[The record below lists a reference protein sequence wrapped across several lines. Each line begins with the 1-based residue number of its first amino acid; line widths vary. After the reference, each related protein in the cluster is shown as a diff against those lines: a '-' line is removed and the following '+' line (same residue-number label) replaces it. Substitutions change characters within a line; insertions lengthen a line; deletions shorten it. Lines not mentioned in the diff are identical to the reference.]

1 MSGGLFITGT
11 DTSVGKT
18 VVACALAR
26 AFAAAGERVAVMKP
40 VASGAQPSPQ
50 GLRNADA
57 LALMAAANVPLAY
70 AEVNPYCFEPEI
82 SPHIAAKE
90 AKIEVDIGV
99 IGAGFAALRRR
110 SDRVII
116 EGAGGWL
123 APINARESMGDLARA
138 LGVPAVL
145 VVALRLGCLNHAGL
159 TRRAIASDGVP
170 LEGWIA
176 NRLGAPMDHEAE
188 NLVTL
193 ARLLGAPPLA
203 IVPFVPARAGSLTLE
218 EAAATLAARTPMPGN
233 LPLSGNSP

>member
-70 AEVNPYCFEPEI
+70 AEVNPYCFELAI

-99 IGAGFAALRRR
+99 IEAGFAALRRR
-110 SDRVII
+110 ADRVII

-123 APINARESMGDLARA
+123 APISARESMGDLARA

-218 EAAATLAARTPMPGN
+218 EAAATLAARTQMPGN
-233 LPLSGNSP
+233 LPWSGNSP

>member
-1 MSGGLFITGT
+1 
-11 DTSVGKT
+11 V
-18 VVACALAR
+18 
-26 AFAAAGERVAVMKP
+26 
-40 VASGAQPSPQ
+40 
-50 GLRNADA
+50 
-57 LALMAAANVPLAY
+57 
-70 AEVNPYCFEPEI
+70 
-82 SPHIAAKE
+82 
-90 AKIEVDIGV
+90 IE
-99 IGAGFAALRRR
+99 AGFARLRGR

-159 TRRAIASDGVP
+159 TRRAIAADGVP
-170 LEGWIA
+170 LAGWIA

-218 EAAATLAARTPMPGN
+218 EAAATLAARTQMPGN
-233 LPLSGNSP
+233 LPLKRNSP